1 MTTTIVLRSQTGT
14 PLNDVADYIVA
25 EKADLL
31 DNLDKFE
38 LTEDAASLFGDGSN
52 SIIKIT
58 ITYTNPTP
66 ECAADIDEILSIA
79 EKRGDIQVDTSEEG

>member
-1 MTTTIVLRSQTGT
+1 MTTTITIKSRRGI
-14 PLNDVADYIVA
+14 PLNDVADYIIA
-25 EKADLL
+25 EKSQLL
-31 DNLDKFE
+31 DRLDKFE

-52 SIIKIT
+52 SIIKII

-79 EKRGDIQVDTSEEG
+79 EKRGDIEVNTSEEE